1 MQQGFTLSVIFHLVL
16 GLIFLYE
23 LPNLFH
29 KEIQTDYAMVV
40 DIVNVSELTN
50 VNVKTT
56 DKKNDEST
64 QTKKAPKSQDIKQES
79 QDNSKEKIA
88 KADDDSEKIPVKKE
102 TPKKEVVNQEK
113 KLEKNKKDDNPKKKK
128 TDDFE
133 KSIMKSLEEESKKKE
148 NKKIDKE
155 FKDFAEAIKGDTN
168 KEFNSNIPMS
178 ISEIDLIKSQIT
190 KNWNTTSFS
199 GANSLGME
207 VIVMIILDMDG
218 NVISAQP
225 KLGSNSS
232 PYYQA
237 FVDSSVR
244 AVKASSP
251 IKNLDKEKFGSWKEI
266 EFRFDS
272 SGMIY

>member
-88 KADDDSEKIPVKKE
+88 KADDDSEKNSCQKRDSKKRSCE
-102 TPKKEVVNQEK
+102 SG
-113 KLEKNKKDDNPKKKK
+113 EKN
-128 TDDFE
+128 
-133 KSIMKSLEEESKKKE
+133 
-148 NKKIDKE
+148 
-155 FKDFAEAIKGDTN
+155 
-168 KEFNSNIPMS
+168 
-178 ISEIDLIKSQIT
+178 
-190 KNWNTTSFS
+190 
-199 GANSLGME
+199 
-207 VIVMIILDMDG
+207 
-218 NVISAQP
+218 
-225 KLGSNSS
+225 
-232 PYYQA
+232 
-237 FVDSSVR
+237 
-244 AVKASSP
+244 
-251 IKNLDKEKFGSWKEI
+251 
-266 EFRFDS
+266 
-272 SGMIY
+272 

>member
-1 MQQGFTLSVIFHLVL
+1 
-16 GLIFLYE
+16 
-23 LPNLFH
+23 
-29 KEIQTDYAMVV
+29 MVV
-40 DIVNVSELTN
+40 DVVNVSELTN

-64 QTKKAPKSQDIKQES
+64 QTKKAPKSQDLKQEA
-79 QDNSKEKIA
+79 QDHSKEKVA
-88 KADDDSEKIPVKKE
+88 KADDDAEKIPVKKE
-102 TPKKEVVNQEK
+102 TQKKEITNQEK
-113 KLEKNKKDDNPKKKK
+113 KLEKNKKEDTKKKKK

-133 KSIMKSLEEESKKKE
+133 KSILKSLEEESKKKE

-155 FKDFAEAIKGDTN
+155 FKDFAEAIKGETN

-178 ISEIDLIKSQIT
+178 ISEIDMIKSQIT

-207 VIVMIILDMDG
+207 VIVIIVLDMEA

-225 KLGSNSS
+225 KLTPNSS

-237 FVDSSVR
+237 FVDSAVR
-244 AVKASSP
+244 AVKVSSP
-251 IKNLDKEKFGSWKEI
+251 LKNLDKEKFASWKEI